1 MKNCARPKIEAS
13 RRPGF
18 LVQIRLS
25 DLTTAFFLSR
35 EAAVSWLE
43 KYLEIDAPCS
53 GEGEKK

>member
-1 MKNCARPKIEAS
+1 MKNTIAPDPKIEAS

-25 DLTTAFFLSR
+25 ALTTAFFLSR

-43 KYLEIDAPCS
+43 KYMEI
-53 GEGEKK
+53 EEEKS